1 MRQIYILVLF
11 IVPFY
16 AHCQLNIKPNQ
27 DLDTYLY
34 SEGALVYVE
43 QGIHLIPNLGEKP
56 KPSIYLRKEAQ
67 LIQGKSNSK
76 NSGDG
81 IISLFQEGN
90 ASDFTYNYW
99 SMPVSNTSSNNSFG
113 SLFFDPVTKTESQPA
128 IITSNYNGTSQPLS
142 ISNKWIYKFSGYEYS
157 DWEFIGNNFNIQPGE
172 GFTMKGV
179 NGTNTSINIYN
190 IPNNPG
196 NQQRYDLRGKPN
208 SGVYE
213 LDIQEESNKLIGNP
227 YPSALDLNAFLQ
239 DNKSTTGIAYFWDS
253 KNIDSHYLKEYE
265 GGYGAYSPGGGIYGY
280 VPAIFNKFDGSG
292 NTISE
297 GGTIGAY
304 YARRF
309 SPIGQGFIVIGSQD
323 GKIIFDNKYRN
334 FIKEDQHLSEFKSKK
349 GGGKGLETEEE
360 FPMLRLNIELQ
371 NNYIRQILLVL
382 RDNATKAADH
392 AMDAIN
398 PEYLSSDAGWMI
410 EDENYLINVRPLDE
424 LEEIP
429 LFIVLSETSE
439 IVFSIAEIK
448 RITSKVFLLDSSTN
462 LYYNLSNGPIK
473 FNLEAGEYSE
483 RFKITY
489 TNKEQIYINWDIVK
503 DITNFSIFQN
513 NPESRL
519 EIRIPDKSTPRD
531 IVLFDSLGKKIFEK
545 KGITNENYHEF
556 STRKLSKGL
565 YILKITN
572 KDDTIISKKVI
583 ISN

>member
-11 IVPFY
+11 IIPLV
-16 AHCQLNIKPNQ
+16 AHCQLNIKPYN
-27 DLDTYLY
+27 DLDVYLY

-43 QGIHLIPNLGEKP
+43 KGIHLTPNLGR

-67 LIQGKSNSK
+67 LIQGKSNVT

-81 IISLFQEGN
+81 ILSVFQEGN
-90 ASDFTYNYW
+90 ASEFTYNYW
-99 SMPVSNTSSNNSFG
+99 SMPVYTTSNKSFG
-113 SLFFDPVTKTESQPA
+113 NLFFDPLSKTESLPA
-128 IITSNYNGTSQPLS
+128 IITSNLNGTSQPLV
-142 ISNKWIYKFSGYEYS
+142 ISKKWIYKFSGYEYS
-157 DWEFIGNNFNIQPGE
+157 DWEYIGDNFNIQPGE

-179 NGTNTSINIYN
+179 SGTNNSTNIYN

-196 NQQRYDLRGKPN
+196 NRQRYDLQGRPN
-208 SGVYE
+208 TGVYE
-213 LDIQEESNKLIGNP
+213 LDIEEGSNKLIGNP
-227 YPSALDLNAFLQ
+227 YPSALDLNAFLI
-239 DNKSTTGIAYFWDS
+239 DNTNTTGIAYFWDS
-253 KNIDSHYLKEYE
+253 KNIASHYLKEYE

-280 VPAIFNKFDGSG
+280 VPAIFKKFDGAG

-297 GGTIGAY
+297 GGSVGDY

-309 SPIGQGFIVIGSQD
+309 SPIAQGFMVVGSHD
-323 GKIIFDNKYRN
+323 GNIIFDNKYRS
-334 FIKEDQHLSEFKSKK
+334 FIKEDQLLSEFKSKNTVLK
-349 GGGKGLETEEE
+349 NEETEE

-371 NNYIRQILLVL
+371 NNYIRQILLLL
-382 RDNATKAADH
+382 RDKSTKEADH

-398 PEYLSSDAGWMI
+398 PEYLSTDAGWTI
-410 EDENYLINVRPLDE
+410 DNENYLINIRQLDE

-429 LFIVLSETSE
+429 LYLVLSEDTE

-448 RITSKVFLLDSSTN
+448 GFTSKIFLLDSSTN
-462 LYYNLSNGPIK
+462 LYYNLSNGSL
-473 FNLEAGEYSE
+473 NLHIEAGEYFE
-483 RFKITY
+483 RFKLTY
-489 TNKEQIYINWDIVK
+489 TNKEKIYINWDVVK

-519 EIRIPDKSTPRD
+519 EVRIPDRSNPRD
-531 IVLFDSLGKKIFEK
+531 IILFDSLGKKIFEK

>member
-11 IVPFY
+11 IVPLV
-16 AHCQLNIKPNQ
+16 ANCQLNIKPYN
-27 DLDTYLY
+27 DLDVYLY

-43 QGIHLIPNLGEKP
+43 KEIHLTPNLGQT
-56 KPSIYLRKEAQ
+56 PSIYLRKEAQ
-67 LIQGKSNSK
+67 LIQGKLNAT

-81 IISLFQEGN
+81 ILSLFQEGN
-90 ASDFTYNYW
+90 ASEFTYNYW
-99 SMPVSNTSSNNSFG
+99 SMPVFTTSNKLFG
-113 SLFFDPVTKTESQPA
+113 NLFFDPVSSTKSLPA
-128 IITSNYNGTSQPLS
+128 IITSHYNGTSQPLV

-157 DWEFIGNNFNIQPGE
+157 DWEYIGNNFTILPGE

-179 NGTNTSINIYN
+179 SGINTSINIYN

-196 NQQRYDLRGKPN
+196 NKQRYDLRGRPN

-213 LDIQEESNKLIGNP
+213 LDIEEGSNKLIGNP
-227 YPSALDLNAFLQ
+227 YPSALDLNAFLK
-239 DNKSTTGIAYFWDS
+239 DNTNTTGIAYFWDS
-253 KNIDSHYLKEYE
+253 KNIASHYLKEYE
-265 GGYGAYSPGGGIYGY
+265 GGYGAYSPGAGINGY

-292 NTISE
+292 NTISD
-297 GGTIGAY
+297 GGGVGDY

-309 SPIGQGFIVIGSQD
+309 SPIAQGFMVVGSQN
-323 GKIIFDNKYRN
+323 GKITFDNKYRS
-334 FIKEDQHLSEFKSKK
+334 FIKEDKLFSEFKSKK
-349 GGGKGLETEEE
+349 RASKKVETEE

-382 RDNATKAADH
+382 RDNSTKAADH

-398 PEYLSSDAGWMI
+398 PEYLSADAGWMI
-410 EDENYLINVRPLDE
+410 EQENYLINIRPLDE

-429 LFIVLSETSE
+429 LYIVLEEATE
-439 IVFSIAEIK
+439 IVFSIAEITGI
-448 RITSKVFLLDSSTN
+448 RSKVFILDSSNNT
-462 LYYNLSNGPIK
+462 YYDLNNGPVHVNI
-473 FNLEAGEYSE
+473 EAGEYSE
-483 RFKITY
+483 RFKLTY
-489 TNKEQIYINWDIVK
+489 TNKEQIYINWDVVK

-519 EIRIPDKSTPRD
+519 EIRIPDRSNPRD
-531 IVLFDSLGKKIFEK
+531 IILFDSLGKKIFEK